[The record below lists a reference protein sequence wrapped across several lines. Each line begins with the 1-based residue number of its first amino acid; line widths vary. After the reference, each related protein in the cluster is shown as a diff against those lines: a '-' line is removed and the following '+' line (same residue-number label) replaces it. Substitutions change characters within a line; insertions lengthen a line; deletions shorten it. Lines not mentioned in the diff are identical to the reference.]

1 MMKRCPRLFSGVR
14 VTEPFLVNGLIF
26 LAPPLMKIIN
36 CELHSNIVLIRV
48 EQNEFLTFT
57 NLSSA
62 FAFCISTEFRISAL
76 EISAQKKSAV
86 VNNELEISELL

>member
-1 MMKRCPRLFSGVR
+1 MMMKRCPRPFSGVR

-36 CELHSNIVLIRV
+36 CDLNSNIVLIRV

-57 NLSSA
+57 N
-62 FAFCISTEFRISAL
+62 
-76 EISAQKKSAV
+76 KV
-86 VNNELEISELL
+86 VRLHSVLVLNSGLVR